1 MGDGRE
7 NEALIMSEVAR
18 GKVESFRGLFDLHHR
33 GVLNMAYRF
42 TGNRED
48 AEEITQNVFIKIY
61 EAAGRY
67 SPRAKFTTWLY
78 TIARNE
84 CISFQR
90 KNRRSIRALASSLDS
105 GEGEQTPIP
114 VHETP
119 ASELQRR
126 QAHAGILRAVASLPS
141 KQKLAL
147 ELQQFKGCSYADIAE
162 VLGCSISAV
171 ESLLFRARTNLRKLL
186 SRSGLT

>member
-1 MGDGRE
+1 MVGVEKG
-7 NEALIMSEVAR
+7 NEAHIMAEVAR
-18 GKVESFRGLFDLHHR
+18 GNVEVFRELFDLHHR
-33 GVLNMAYRF
+33 GVLNLAYRF

-67 SPRAKFTTWLY
+67 TPRAKFTTWLY

-84 CISFQR
+84 CISFHR
-90 KNRRSIRALASSLDS
+90 KRRRSMRALASSLDS
-105 GEGEQTPIP
+105 GEGEQTPVP

-126 QAHAGILRAVASLPS
+126 QAKAEILRAVASLPS

-147 ELQQFKGCSYADIAE
+147 ELQQFQGCSYADIAE
-162 VLGCSISAV
+162 VLGCSVPAV
-171 ESLLFRARTNLRKLL
+171 ESLLFRA
-186 SRSGLT
+186 